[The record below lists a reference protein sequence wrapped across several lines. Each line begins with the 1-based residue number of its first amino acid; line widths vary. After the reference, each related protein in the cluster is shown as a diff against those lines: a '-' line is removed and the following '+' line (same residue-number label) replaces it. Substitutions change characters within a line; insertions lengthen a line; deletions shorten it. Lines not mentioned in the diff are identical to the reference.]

1 MCCNYTLQL
10 LEPLPSDY
18 VRESLLTMSTHSCF
32 DGQEKLCLLQ
42 VLSLLHNLEAISQDQ
57 ELSFDDANFNSI
69 SVSAQKLMDEQTN
82 NEKKIMKLI
91 FHFPQTGK
99 NESILY
105 VNNV

>member
-1 MCCNYTLQL
+1 MFTLQL

-69 SVSAQKLMDEQTN
+69 SVSAVA
-82 NEKKIMKLI
+82 
-91 FHFPQTGK
+91 PACA
-99 NESILY
+99 
-105 VNNV
+105 